1 MKRSPPR
8 KTARRRSRRTPTVLL
23 LVLLVLGYAGYE
35 EFAGS
40 NPLDATLAERV
51 EAPVTKLRRSLE
63 DIVAELREILQ
74 TGTPTAS
81 NPATGDAIEGWVE
94 RISDG
99 DTVRL
104 SVVGR
109 DPITI
114 RLYGIDAPER
124 DQPYGN
130 TAAQALS
137 RKIDGA
143 RVSAVARN
151 TDQYGRLVATLFK
164 DGNNINLEMVT
175 EGHAWWY
182 QNYARNEQALDNAE
196 RHARAAE
203 RGLWADRNPVEPWV
217 WRQQQR

>member
-1 MKRSPPR
+1 MKRRNSR
-8 KTARRRSRRTPTVLL
+8 GSTVHRRSRRTVLL
-23 LVLLVLGYAGYE
+23 LLLLVLGYAGYE
-35 EFAGS
+35 QFAGTDH
-40 NPLDATLAERV
+40 LDTAVAERV
-51 EAPVTKLRRSLE
+51 EVPIAKLRRSLE
-63 DIVAELREILQ
+63 DIVAQLRQILQ
-74 TGTPTAS
+74 MEMPTAPD
-81 NPATGDAIEGWVE
+81 PASGDAIEGWVE

-104 SVVGR
+104 SVAGQ
-109 DPITI
+109 DSITV

-124 DQPYGN
+124 DQPYGD

-137 RKIDGA
+137 RKVDGM
-143 RVSAVARN
+143 RVSANVVE

-182 QNYARNEQALDNAE
+182 QNYARNEQDLANAE
-196 RHARAAE
+196 RRAQAAG
-203 RGLWADRNPVEPWV
+203 RGLWGDRNPTEPWV